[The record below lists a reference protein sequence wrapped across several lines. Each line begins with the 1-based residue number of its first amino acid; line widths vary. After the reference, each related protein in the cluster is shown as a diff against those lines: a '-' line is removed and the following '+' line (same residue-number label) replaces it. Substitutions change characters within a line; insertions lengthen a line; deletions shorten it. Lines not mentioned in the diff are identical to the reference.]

1 VSLKHKKMVQIE
13 IKMIG
18 TKIAE
23 ARKKAGLSQAQLS
36 QHLFISPQAVGKW
49 ERGES
54 LPDIITFHKMS
65 QILGVDLYFF
75 LDMEKSTEQIV
86 EKDDKVEKF
95 DDVVPEKK
103 KKKPIWDMSR
113 GNWVDAD
120 FSGLSNLHEKF
131 NGSNMQNCKFVG
143 SDLSGL
149 QLKYNNIQGCDF
161 SNTNISES
169 CFQGSNI
176 QKTDFKESTLKKTK
190 LSASNIENCDFT
202 NADLSEA
209 TFKHCNISKSKLT
222 QAFLNQTSFIGSTF
236 ESIVFEGVVEDCSF
250 ENCSF
255 SKVTFQNTTLLNTF
269 FKGKNLK
276 RITFINCQA
285 DRLTYEFLRT
295 NKANLNEVKIKL

>member
-1 VSLKHKKMVQIE
+1 MVQIE

-36 QHLFISPQAVGKW
+36 EQLFISPQAVGKW

-54 LPDIITFHKMS
+54 IPDIITFHKMS

-75 LDMEKSTEQIV
+75 LDIEKGTEQIV
-86 EKDDKVEKF
+86 EKDDKEEKF
-95 DDVVPEKK
+95 DEVVPVEKK

-149 QLKYNNIQGCDF
+149 QLKYNNIQSCDF
-161 SNTNISES
+161 SNTNISNS

-202 NADLSEA
+202 SADLSEA

-236 ESIVFEGVVEDCSF
+236 ENIVFEGVVEDCSF

-255 SKVTFQNTTLLNTF
+255 SKVTFQNTTLINTF

-295 NKANLNEVKIKL
+295 NKAILDEVTIKAVS

>member
-1 VSLKHKKMVQIE
+1 MVQIE

-18 TKIAE
+18 NKIAE

-54 LPDIITFHKMS
+54 IPDIITFHKMS

-75 LDMEKSTEQIV
+75 LDMEKISEPIEEKNEVTEQSIEETPK
-86 EKDDKVEKF
+86 EKG
-95 DDVVPEKK
+95 

-120 FSGLSNLHEKF
+120 FSGLNNLHEKF

-149 QLKYNNIQGCDF
+149 QLKYNNIQNCDF
-161 SNTNISES
+161 SNTDISES
-169 CFQGSNI
+169 CFQASNI
-176 QKTDFKESTLKKTK
+176 QKTDFTESTLKKTK
-190 LSASNIENCDFT
+190 LAASNIENCDFSQ
-202 NADLSEA
+202 ADLSEA
-209 TFKHCNISKSKLT
+209 TFKHCNISKSKIA
-222 QAFLNQTSFIGSTF
+222 QAFLNQTTFIGSTF
-236 ESIVFEGVVEDCSF
+236 EQIVFEGIVEDCSF

-255 SKVTFQNTTLLNTF
+255 SKVTFQNTTLMNTF
-269 FKGKNLK
+269 FKGRNLK
-276 RITFINCQA
+276 RISFVNCKA

-295 NKANLNEVKIKL
+295 NKAVLDDVTIIN

>member
-1 VSLKHKKMVQIE
+1 MVQIE

-86 EKDDKVEKF
+86 EKDDKEEKF

-131 NGSNMQNCKFVG
+131 SGSNMQNCKFVE

-149 QLKYNNIQGCDF
+149 QLKYNNIQNCDF
-161 SNTNISES
+161 SNTNISNS
-169 CFQGSNI
+169 CFQGSNL

-236 ESIVFEGVVEDCSF
+236 ESIVIEGVVEDCSF

-255 SKVTFQNTTLLNTF
+255 SKVIFQNTTLLNTF

>member
-1 VSLKHKKMVQIE
+1 MVQIE

-18 TKIAE
+18 NKIAE

-54 LPDIITFHKMS
+54 IPDIITFYKMS
-65 QILGVDLYFF
+65 QILNVDLYYF
-75 LDMEKSTEQIV
+75 LDV
-86 EKDDKVEKF
+86 EKISEIEPSILETPKEKG
-95 DDVVPEKK
+95 

-120 FSGLSNLHEKF
+120 FSGLNNLHEKF

-176 QKTDFKESTLKKTK
+176 QKTDFTESSLCKTK
-190 LSASNIENCDFT
+190 LSGTNIEACDFSK
-202 NADLSEA
+202 ADLSEA
-209 TFKHCNISKSKLT
+209 TFRHCTISKSKME
-222 QAFLNQTSFIGSTF
+222 QAKLNQTSFQGSTLDK
-236 ESIVFEGVVEDCSF
+236 I
-250 ENCSF
+250 
-255 SKVTFQNTTLLNTF
+255 VTFQNTTLINTVV
-269 FKGKNLK
+269 KGRNLK
-276 RITFINCQA
+276 IITFVNCKA

-295 NKANLNEVKIKL
+295 NKANLNEVTIKI

>member
-1 VSLKHKKMVQIE
+1 MVQIE

-18 TKIAE
+18 NKIAE

-54 LPDIITFHKMS
+54 IPDIITFHKMAE
-65 QILGVDLYFF
+65 ILGVDLYFF
-75 LDMEKSTEQIV
+75 LDMEKGL
-86 EKDDKVEKF
+86 EKMEEKNEE
-95 DDVVPEKK
+95 EKPVLETPK
-103 KKKPIWDMSR
+103 EKGKKKPIWDMSR

-120 FSGLSNLHEKF
+120 FSGLNNLHEKF

-149 QLKYNNIQGCDF
+149 QLKYNNIQNCDF

-190 LSASNIENCDFT
+190 LSATNLENCDFSQ
-202 NADLSEA
+202 ADLSEA
-209 TFKHCNISKSKLT
+209 TFKHCNISKSKFA
-222 QAFLNQTSFIGSTF
+222 QAFLNQTFFNDSTF
-236 ESIVFEGVVEDCSF
+236 EQIVFEGVVEDCSF

-255 SKVTFQNTTLLNTF
+255 SKVTFQNTTLINTF
-269 FKGKNLK
+269 FKGRNLK
-276 RITFINCQA
+276 RITFVNCKA

-295 NKANLNEVKIKL
+295 NKADLDEVTINR